1 MEIGFPIEFIVFGT
15 PVSLQSKR
23 TESREQWKAK
33 VRDAGSTCLPQ
44 PYFSSSEPMS
54 ISLFFFPEGKM
65 DGDIDNMAKLV
76 LDACCRHI
84 YVDDAQ
90 VERLLLQKFEPH
102 RKFPFAQPTDVLS
115 SAMNGDK
122 PALYVKISNDPH
134 EDLL

>member
-1 MEIGFPIEFIVFGT
+1 MEIVFPIEFIVSGS

-23 TESREQWKAK
+23 AESREQWKAE
-33 VRDAGSTCLPQ
+33 VRDAGAACLPQ
-44 PYFSSSEPMS
+44 PHFSSSDPIS

-65 DGDIDNMAKLV
+65 LGDIDNMAKLV

-90 VERLLLQKFEPH
+90 VERLVLQKFEKDREFDFSKPS
-102 RKFPFAQPTDVLS
+102 AVLL
-115 SAMNGDK
+115 SAMRGDK
-122 PALYVKISNDPH
+122 PSLYVKISNDPH